1 MARKAKTKSCR
12 MISGEL
18 LKRIALKLELISPG
32 VMLYSATAKVVWMP
46 IISSPMKKTCK
57 EPWID
62 IQDGLMEKWKKL
74 FAKVVTGL
82 YKTMILLEINVFYTN
97 IQ

>member
-1 MARKAKTKSCR
+1 
-12 MISGEL
+12 
-18 LKRIALKLELISPG
+18 
-32 VMLYSATAKVVWMP
+32 
-46 IISSPMKKTCK
+46 
-57 EPWID
+57 
-62 IQDGLMEKWKKL
+62 LMEKWKKL